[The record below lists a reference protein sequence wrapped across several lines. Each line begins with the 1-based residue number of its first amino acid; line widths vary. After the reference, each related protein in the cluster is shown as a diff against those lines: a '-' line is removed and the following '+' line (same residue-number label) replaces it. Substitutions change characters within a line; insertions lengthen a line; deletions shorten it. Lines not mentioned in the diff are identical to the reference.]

1 MSIASWQLYDLDAC
15 EAEFTRIL
23 ITAIPPVNGLPQ
35 IIRSRSGISTTTP
48 RIQVILQ
55 TQQNYD
61 QRKILNPANTN
72 TEFQPLN
79 TWFFQLGVAISTER
93 ERNTSQHAE
102 LVARCREALQ
112 FYKLAQSWTSEVFTL
127 ANVREQPEVPTIDD
141 TGNTDITTL
150 TISGMICIRDG
161 AWSQVA

>member
-23 ITAIPPVNGLPQ
+23 IAAIPPVNGLPQ
-35 IIRSRSGISTTTP
+35 IIRSRSGVSTTTP

-79 TWFFQLGVAISTER
+79 TWFFQLGVGVSTER
-93 ERNTSQHAE
+93 ERNADQHST
-102 LVARCREALQ
+102 LVAKCREALQ
-112 FYKLAQSWTSEVFTL
+112 FYKLALSWTSEVFTL
-127 ANVREQPEVPTIDD
+127 ANVREQPEVPTIDNESNID
-141 TGNTDITTL
+141 VTTL
-150 TISGMICIRDG
+150 TIAGMICIRDG
-161 AWSQVA
+161 AWSSVA